1 MQAFVITALAGF
13 ATSIGG
19 ALGVHRHVLRGS
31 VLAFALAF
39 AVGAMLLV
47 SFVELL
53 PAGFESLVESG
64 WGSAALWLTGGV
76 FVLGLLAVA
85 SLDKLLPSPPS
96 PTKIEGRE
104 LSVSSHQTHA
114 SRKLLRSGALVALV
128 LALHNFPEGMS
139 TFFAASQDLSSGLVL
154 AIAIAIHNIPEGIA
168 VAAPIYAATGNRR
181 KAFWWATFSGVAE
194 PIGAIIGLII
204 ISIFVPTAYIGL
216 LYGFVAGMMTYVAL
230 TELLPAARNYAPKL
244 WHVGSGATAGAG
256 VMALSILLVL

>member
-1 MQAFVITALAGF
+1 MQAFVITALAGL

-19 ALGVHRHVLRGS
+19 VLGIHRRVLHGS

-39 AVGAMLLV
+39 AVGAMVLV

-53 PAGFESLVESG
+53 PVGFESLVESG
-64 WGSAALWLTGGV
+64 WASAAIWLTGGT
-76 FVLGLLAVA
+76 FVLGLFAVA
-85 SLDKLLPSPPS
+85 SLDRFLPSPPS
-96 PTKIEGRE
+96 PTEVEAGE
-104 LSVSSHQTHA
+104 LDALSHQTHA
-114 SRKLLRSGALVALV
+114 SRKLFRSGALVALV

-168 VAAPIYAATGNRR
+168 VAAPIYAATGDRR

-194 PIGAIIGLII
+194 PIGALIGFGI
-204 ISIFVPTAYIGL
+204 ISMFVPTTYIGL

-244 WHVGSGATAGAG
+244 WHIGSGALAGMS
-256 VMALSILLVL
+256 VMVVSILLVM